1 METKVLNNK
10 INEIISL
17 NNKTSLLWAQY
28 LEVLGGLT

>member
-10 INEIISL
+10 INEIINL
-17 NNKTSLLWAQY
+17 NNKTSLLWAQH